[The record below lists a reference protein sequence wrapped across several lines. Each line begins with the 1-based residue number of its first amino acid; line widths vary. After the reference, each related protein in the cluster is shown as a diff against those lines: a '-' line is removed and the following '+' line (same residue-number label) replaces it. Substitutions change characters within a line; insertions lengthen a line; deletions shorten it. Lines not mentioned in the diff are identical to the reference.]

1 MGIIAKVISFTR
13 VVRSGVHISIVK
25 CNPGGRPKTVPM
37 YSTPGDD
44 AQPLPI
50 DYCILVPLPGSGQY
64 LCVGFANVK
73 NAGKAAAGE
82 KRIYARNSSGTQ
94 ISEVW
99 LKNDGTI
106 LVSNGSVNFT
116 IQGDNVT
123 IENPGNILM
132 KPGGNFEVD
141 AGGNVV
147 LKGARVDLNP

>member
-1 MGIIAKVISFTR
+1 VGMIAKVMALTR
-13 VVRSGVHISIVK
+13 VVSSGVHISIIK
-25 CNPGGRPKTVPM
+25 CNPGARPKTVPN
-37 YSTPGDD
+37 YSAPGDD
-44 AQPLPI
+44 ATPLKF
-50 DYCILVPLPGSGQY
+50 DYCALLPLPGSGQY
-64 LCVGFANVK
+64 LCIGFADVK
-73 NAGKAAAGE
+73 NAGKTAAGE
-82 KRIYARNSSGTQ
+82 KRIYARNSSGAAV
-94 ISEVW
+94 SEVW